1 MESTRNSLIERGLG
15 NRPDD
20 PSATI
25 YPQDRKVPI
34 PAEQRLWQ
42 MREGDNDYYPLSASA
57 RKGFFIGIE
66 GGENMIEINEVVKEY
81 PARGKGTPV
90 TALQGVSLKI
100 ERGDI
105 FGIVGYSGAG
115 KSTLLRLINGL
126 ESPTSGEVIVDGK
139 NISQLKTKEL
149 RLARQKIGMIFQ
161 HFHLLW
167 SRTVRDNV
175 AFPLEIAGVPKQK
188 INEKV
193 NHLLERVGLADRA
206 DAYPSQLSG
215 GQKQRVGIA
224 RALAN
229 DPDVLLC
236 DEATSALDPETTAS
250 ILNLLKE
257 IHKDTGITLVLIT
270 HEMSVVRAICNKMAV
285 MENGRVV
292 ETGTVEQI
300 FQSPA
305 HPLTKQF
312 ISGLDG
318 DEEKPETE
326 SGKTLFIPLDKLPS
340 LAQIAKEHDLS
351 CKVIG
356 EVNGAEEKIQVTLSG
371 EAERVEQAVNL
382 LNRR

>member
-1 MESTRNSLIERGLG
+1 VI
-15 NRPDD
+15 
-20 PSATI
+20 
-25 YPQDRKVPI
+25 K
-34 PAEQRLWQ
+34 
-42 MREGDNDYYPLSASA
+42 
-57 RKGFFIGIE
+57 
-66 GGENMIEINEVVKEY
+66 GGEKMIEINNVIKEY
-81 PARGKGTPV
+81 PARGKGAAV

-126 ESPTSGEVIVDGK
+126 ETPTSGEVIVDGK
-139 NISQLKTKEL
+139 NISALKTKEL
-149 RLARQKIGMIFQ
+149 RQARQKIGMIFQ

-188 INEKV
+188 IDEKV

-206 DAYPSQLSG
+206 NAYPSQLSG

-250 ILNLLKE
+250 ILQLLKE

-285 MENGRVV
+285 MESGRVV
-292 ETGTVEQI
+292 ETGAVEQI
-300 FQSPA
+300 FQSPS
-305 HPLTKQF
+305 HPLTRQF
-312 ISGLDG
+312 IYGVGTS
-318 DEEKPETE
+318 EEQVVKE
-326 SGKTLFIPLDKLPS
+326 GGRTLFVSLDKLPQ
-340 LAQIAKEHDLS
+340 LAQIAKDRGLT
-351 CKVIG
+351 CQVTG
-356 EVNGAEEKIQVTLSG
+356 EVSEAEESIQVTLSG
-371 EAERVEQAVNL
+371 ENKEVEEAVNL